1 MSQAISHESA
11 SNHCSSDRRSSG
23 RVHLPIAPRALARV
37 RFSPERPLPRA
48 LTPEQAQNWLD
59 YLGQQGEFFEVVNLG
74 GPGDPLATPEL
85 TLHTL
90 ELLRRQFPDLS
101 LCLTTLGLG
110 AAPVA
115 GALAE
120 FGLAHVSILM
130 EAVDPKV
137 AERIYAWI
145 RPGTRTLP
153 LPKAARVLIREQAA
167 AITALVE
174 HGLTVQFRTTVY
186 PGINSHH
193 IPTIARRGA
202 KLGVSEMKLF
212 PFVARDEDSPRPA
225 EEAGPDQLEE
235 LAVQA
240 SQHLPT
246 RFIDLA
252 TCQAVRTWDPAEAT
266 VLKATRPQ
274 PSPQRPYLAVSS
286 SDGFEVDLHLGQ
298 ADQYLIYG
306 PQDGPV
312 VLLEARPAPEPGGG
326 DARWEATAMVLS
338 DCFAVLAA
346 AAGEA
351 PQRILTQNGLTVL
364 TQEGN
369 VEGLVDVLFG
379 GGKKKGRS
387 N

>member
-1 MSQAISHESA
+1 MSQAIDHEPA
-11 SNHCSSDRRSSG
+11 PNFCSSDRRSSG

-37 RFSPERPLPRA
+37 RFSPEKPLPRA
-48 LTPEQAQNWLD
+48 LSPDQALTWLH
-59 YLGQQGEFFEVVNLG
+59 YLVDRGEFFHVVNLG

-85 TLHTL
+85 TLQTL
-90 ELLRRQFPDLS
+90 ELLRRQFSDLS

-110 AAPVA
+110 AGPVA
-115 GALAE
+115 GALAG

-130 EAVDPKV
+130 EAMDPKV
-137 AERIYAWI
+137 VERIYAWI

-153 LPKAARVLIREQAA
+153 LPKAARVLVREQAA
-167 AITALVE
+167 AVTALVE
-174 HGLTVQFRTTVY
+174 QGIPVQFKTTVY
-186 PGINSHH
+186 PGINSAH
-193 IPTIARRGA
+193 IPTMARRGA
-202 KLGVSEMKLF
+202 KLGVGQMKLF
-212 PFVARDEDSPRPA
+212 PFEARDDESPRPA
-225 EEAGPDQLEE
+225 EVFGPKQL
-235 LAVQA
+235 Q
-240 SQHLPT
+240 
-246 RFIDLA
+246 DLA
-252 TCQAVRTWDPAEAT
+252 GQAGQYLPARFMDPVTCRAALEWDPAESTAS
-266 VLKATRPQ
+266 KAVRPG
-274 PSPQRPYLAVSS
+274 PSPQRPYLAVCS

-312 VLLEARPAPEPGGG
+312 VLLETRPAPGPGGG
-326 DARWEATAMVLS
+326 DARWEAAAGILG

-351 PQRILTQNGLTVL
+351 PQRVLSQRGLTVL

-379 GGKKKGRS
+379 GKPKGRK